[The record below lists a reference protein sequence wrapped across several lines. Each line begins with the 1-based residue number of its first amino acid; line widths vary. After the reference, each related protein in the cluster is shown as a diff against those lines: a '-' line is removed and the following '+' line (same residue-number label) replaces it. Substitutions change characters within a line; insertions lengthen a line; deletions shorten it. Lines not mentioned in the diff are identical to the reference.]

1 MKNKLGKMIFG
12 PTFGMTTLEIDTW
25 TRSQSHEYQL
35 NLLQKERDAE
45 FKVAK
50 YMALIHPT
58 WYWFKYIECF
68 EKGTE
73 ERKRAVLLFVLANKE
88 MYGTYHGRHDIHLE
102 WLNREFEEM
111 GMTVENL
118 HGDFAGKES
127 EQNSESKELRKRT
140 QEGILQQLFDVNIEM
155 FNEMERDVERSNISM
170 LNPKKAYISRSRNVG
185 RKREFT
191 ITDQVF
197 WSDDRHI
204 AIDS

>member
-1 MKNKLGKMIFG
+1 
-12 PTFGMTTLEIDTW
+12 MT
-25 TRSQSHEYQL
+25 
-35 NLLQKERDAE
+35 
-45 FKVAK
+45 
-50 YMALIHPT
+50 LIHPT

-73 ERKRAVLLFVLANKE
+73 ERKRAVLLFVLSNKE
-88 MYGTYHGRHDIHLE
+88 MYGTYYGRHEIHLE

-118 HGDFAGKES
+118 HGEFAGKENDPNG
-127 EQNSESKELRKRT
+127 ENRELQKRT
-140 QEGILQQLFDVNIEM
+140 QEGILQRLFDVNVKM
-155 FNEMERDVERSNISM
+155 FNEMERDIERSNISM
-170 LNPKKAYISRSRNVG
+170 LNPKKADISRPRKAA

-197 WSDDRHI
+197 WSDARSV